1 MKSIYRAEYR
11 IMCKLLK
18 KYRKNAGLSQDEL
31 ADLLSDEL
39 GWHKSQIGK
48 IERGERRIDIFEVRA
63 ICIALG
69 VDMLDFWKDLD
80 SRS

>member
-1 MKSIYRAEYR
+1 MKSIYRTEYI

-31 ADLLSDEL
+31 ADLLSDSL

-48 IERGERRIDIFEVRA
+48 VERGERRIDILEARA

-69 VDMLDFWKDLD
+69 F
-80 SRS
+80 

>member
-1 MKSIYRAEYR
+1 MKSIYRTEYI

-31 ADLLSDEL
+31 ADLLSDSL

-48 IERGERRIDIFEVRA
+48 VERGERRIDILEARA

-69 VDMLDFWKDLD
+69 VDMSKFCDDLECEG
-80 SRS
+80 